1 MEEGFAK
8 FEYLIYRND
17 RIQVKVKGSFSNNF
31 LGQRG
36 LHQGPNKLIMSY
48 WSTGRIT
55 YEMKSRCPER
65 LEKSTE
71 VKRDGILGRQKVS
84 LCDLQWKCRK

>member
-1 MEEGFAK
+1 MKLDVEEGFAK

-17 RIQVKVKGSFSNNF
+17 RIQVKGSFSNNF

-48 WSTGRIT
+48 
-55 YEMKSRCPER
+55 
-65 LEKSTE
+65 
-71 VKRDGILGRQKVS
+71 
-84 LCDLQWKCRK
+84 